1 MFNTYETL
9 IQGLLDKGFESVD
22 NWLTAEQLNGLRKSL
37 LTRYQNDNFRV
48 AGIGNKDNLQTAKRV
63 RNDQIH
69 WLETSKADDN
79 EKTFLN
85 QINHFVQ
92 YLNETCM
99 AGLKSF
105 EFHHAVY
112 EQGSFY
118 KKHVDQFVNDDSRQF
133 SVVLY
138 LTEAWSEGDGGEL
151 LLYTN
156 NNTVNK
162 VQPLPGRL
170 VFFKSTI
177 PHEVLTSNI
186 TRLSVTGWLKNRA

>member
-1 MFNTYETL
+1 
-9 IQGLLDKGFESVD
+9 
-22 NWLTAEQLNGLRKSL
+22 
-37 LTRYQNDNFRV
+37 
-48 AGIGNKDNLQTAKRV
+48 
-63 RNDQIH
+63 
-69 WLETSKADDN
+69 
-79 EKTFLN
+79 
-85 QINHFVQ
+85 
-92 YLNETCM
+92 M
-99 AGLKSF
+99 AGLQSF

-112 EQGSFY
+112 QQGSFY

-138 LTEAWSEGDGGEL
+138 LTETWSEGDGGEL

-156 NNTVNK
+156 NNTATK